1 MKKIDP
7 VVWKETG
14 FVALVSLILSVFMQ
28 SIFLII
34 SHWVEGA
41 WDYTVL
47 LGNLLVYLFAVGNF
61 FFMCV
66 TVQSAL
72 KKSEKDAPNF
82 VRISQIVRMLVLFL
96 VALASYFIP
105 IFNIIAVVIP
115 FLFPRIA
122 ITFRPLVSMIK
133 QRRDKNE

>member
-14 FVALVSLILSVFMQ
+14 FVALVSLSLSVFMQ
-28 SIFLII
+28 SVFLII

-47 LGNLLVYLFAVGNF
+47 LGNLLGYLFAVGNF
-61 FFMCV
+61 FFMCI

-96 VALASYFIP
+96 VSLASYFIP